1 MPLKSIEK
9 ICGWR
14 LCDGARKGRFRALSW
29 LISTIPVYLTGFL
42 KYGIRPETAKNL
54 QKCARITHG
63 TWAFTTS
70 ALSMIAP
77 YLT

>member
-1 MPLKSIEK
+1 MSLKNIEK
-9 ICGWR
+9 SRGGC
-14 LCDGARKGRFRALSW
+14 LCDGAREGRRRAQSW

-42 KYGIRPETAKNL
+42 KYGIRPETAKIS

-70 ALSMIAP
+70 ALIMIAP

>member
-1 MPLKSIEK
+1 MSLKSIEK

-14 LCDGARKGRFRALSW
+14 LCDGACEGRRWALSW

-42 KYGIRPETAKNL
+42 KYGIRPETAKNS

-63 TWAFTTS
+63 AWAFTTS
-70 ALSMIAP
+70 ALIMIAP